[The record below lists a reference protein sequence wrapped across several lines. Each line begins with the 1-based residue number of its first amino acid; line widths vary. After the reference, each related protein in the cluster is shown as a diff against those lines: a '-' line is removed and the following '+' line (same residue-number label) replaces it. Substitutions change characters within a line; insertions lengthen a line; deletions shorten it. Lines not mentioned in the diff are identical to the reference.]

1 MSTLAEFSYG
11 LSTLSVSILK
21 KAREEAAKTHQY
33 SSAETEAPSGR
44 QRYRCPSPKPA
55 GSPGCLIAYMR
66 IHRLATEFRSA
77 RRETRGASDAVTNAD
92 AGAGC
97 NVQQTNNDKRLFS
110 KSGALPRPRQPMS
123 LDIYTGTSPCR

>member
-1 MSTLAEFSYG
+1 MAPAISTLAEFSYG

-55 GSPGCLIAYMR
+55 GSPGRSQNPYMR

-77 RRETRGASDAVTNAD
+77 RRETRGASDAVTYAS
-92 AGAGC
+92 
-97 NVQQTNNDKRLFS
+97 R
-110 KSGALPRPRQPMS
+110 RER
-123 LDIYTGTSPCR
+123 